1 MNDRLEDI
9 LESDTPEREKILTV
23 VNKFQVAA
31 VHDAREINSMFKKVY
46 NTSKEYQEAVSLKP
60 KAALADLRGHL
71 LETIEK
77 VDKHIDEFIKYN
89 KLEIE

>member
-9 LESDTPEREKILTV
+9 MESDAPEREKILTV

-46 NTSKEYQEAVSLKP
+46 DASKEYQESVSLNP
-60 KAALADLRGHL
+60 KAALADLRGRL
-71 LETIEK
+71 LETIEE
-77 VDKHIDEFIKYN
+77 VDKHIDEFIKHN
-89 KLEIE
+89 KLEI